1 MQTRGRP
8 CHRLFI
14 CLKSETISL
23 SRPEKPGFFTGRY
36 VDNRSPLSKWVLFLE
51 ITMGRKNFLGFHLTN
66 GTPTLIGYAWKLR
79 NAGKVLELMD
89 PLLKGSC
96 SQNEFLRYVH
106 IGLFFLYI
114 PTESQAATPALFLL
128 ILNIKTYDFMINHQN
143 MKNMTT
149 LVLIFSIFTLP
160 SFLTSTE
167 AVFLLSVCPNTTT
180 FTPNSTFQSNLNRLL
195 FNLSSNANRSSTGFY
210 NVTVQTTN
218 NAVYGLFLC
227 RGDVVGTDVC
237 KICVANATALARQRC
252 PVEKQVVIWYDDCM
266 LRYSNESFFST
277 VTDSPSF
284 YMQNTVNATDPI
296 QFNQVVAASVNQAAS
311 EAVGDAD
318 KFGTNRAN
326 VNGLISVYSLAQCT
340 QDLSA
345 ADCNRCLQG
354 TIDEL
359 PNYCYGRIGGRFVY
373 PSCNVRY
380 EVYPFYAQNATG
392 IWCCAVAADFTHF
405 SIFFVY
411 FAGKSK
417 TPTSTIVAIAVPISV
432 SVLLFVVG
440 YCCITRRAKYK
451 YNEAAADEPSGENDI
466 TTVESLQF
474 DFATIQAATSNFSD
488 DHKLGEG
495 GFGQVYKNSAQSIS
509 KSSPSVYEGSI
520 TETENQATTPALLL
534 LILNTKTYDF
544 KINHKKIKN
553 MTTLLLI
560 ISVFTQLS
568 FSISSEADY
577 MAHFCPNTTTFTP
590 NSTFQSNLNRLP
602 STLSSNA
609 NRSTGFYNATI
620 QTANNAAI
628 DNFNQAN
635 IIVGGFGLVYRATL
649 ANGTKL
655 AVKKLS
661 RDLGLVKREF
671 KTEVEALSIA
681 QHENLVSMPTYL
693 FLSRTSEA
701 APANG
706 YSICDNT
713 TTFTQNSTYH
723 SNLNLLL
730 SSLTSNATI
739 DAGYYYTT
747 TSSQDSNSAVYG
759 AFLCRGD
766 LTSGTCQDC
775 VTTAAREAVQ
785 KYCPFRKVT
794 LLWYDECMLRYGNV
808 SFFRKMNE
816 SPSAYFQNPNNAT
829 EPNRFNQL
837 VAETVTGLVPVAA
850 NAQTGA
856 KKLAMKQE
864 NFDGVEQLYSL
875 VQCTPDLSSTDCD
888 QCLRGAI
895 ELIPECCDGRKG
907 GRVLFPSCNIR
918 YESFPFYNL
927 DTSTPPTTPPPL
939 PPPPQLPGSVP
950 RSQGND
956 EQISSWIIVAIVVSI
971 AILLSLV
978 GCIFFRRRAMKKY
991 NVIQEQNVGKEINA
1005 VESLQFSF
1013 GTIEAATNKFSVH
1026 NKLGKGGFEYAM
1038 HGQFSVK
1045 SDVYSLGVL
1054 ILEIVIGK
1062 KNTNFYNS
1070 DNGEDLLSH
1079 AWRHWR
1085 GGMPLELLDV
1095 NLRDSYSRSEEDPD
1109 KRPKMQKIV
1118 LMLSSYSL
1126 SMPSPERPAFFMPS
1140 RTDPNMPS
1148 MTCSSSD
1155 QPASN
1160 SLSLSVN
1167 EASITELYPR

>member
-1 MQTRGRP
+1 M
-8 CHRLFI
+8 
-14 CLKSETISL
+14 
-23 SRPEKPGFFTGRY
+23 
-36 VDNRSPLSKWVLFLE
+36 
-51 ITMGRKNFLGFHLTN
+51 ITMLSIN
-66 GTPTLIGYAWKLR
+66 
-79 NAGKVLELMD
+79 
-89 PLLKGSC
+89 
-96 SQNEFLRYVH
+96 
-106 IGLFFLYI
+106 
-114 PTESQAATPALFLL
+114 
-128 ILNIKTYDFMINHQN
+128 LNVF
-143 MKNMTT
+143 TT
-149 LVLIFSIFTLP
+149 LVLIG
-160 SFLTSTE
+160 FLS
-167 AVFLLSVCPNTTT
+167 
-180 FTPNSTFQSNLNRLL
+180 
-195 FNLSSNANRSSTGFY
+195 
-210 NVTVQTTN
+210 
-218 NAVYGLFLC
+218 
-227 RGDVVGTDVC
+227 
-237 KICVANATALARQRC
+237 
-252 PVEKQVVIWYDDCM
+252 
-266 LRYSNESFFST
+266 
-277 VTDSPSF
+277 
-284 YMQNTVNATDPI
+284 
-296 QFNQVVAASVNQAAS
+296 
-311 EAVGDAD
+311 
-318 KFGTNRAN
+318 
-326 VNGLISVYSLAQCT
+326 
-340 QDLSA
+340 
-345 ADCNRCLQG
+345 
-354 TIDEL
+354 
-359 PNYCYGRIGGRFVY
+359 
-373 PSCNVRY
+373 
-380 EVYPFYAQNATG
+380 
-392 IWCCAVAADFTHF
+392 
-405 SIFFVY
+405 
-411 FAGKSK
+411 
-417 TPTSTIVAIAVPISV
+417 
-432 SVLLFVVG
+432 
-440 YCCITRRAKYK
+440 
-451 YNEAAADEPSGENDI
+451 
-466 TTVESLQF
+466 
-474 DFATIQAATSNFSD
+474 
-488 DHKLGEG
+488 
-495 GFGQVYKNSAQSIS
+495 
-509 KSSPSVYEGSI
+509 
-520 TETENQATTPALLL
+520 
-534 LILNTKTYDF
+534 
-544 KINHKKIKN
+544 
-553 MTTLLLI
+553 
-560 ISVFTQLS
+560 
-568 FSISSEADY
+568 
-577 MAHFCPNTTTFTP
+577 
-590 NSTFQSNLNRLP
+590 
-602 STLSSNA
+602 
-609 NRSTGFYNATI
+609 
-620 QTANNAAI
+620 
-628 DNFNQAN
+628 
-635 IIVGGFGLVYRATL
+635 
-649 ANGTKL
+649 
-655 AVKKLS
+655 
-661 RDLGLVKREF
+661 
-671 KTEVEALSIA
+671 
-681 QHENLVSMPTYL
+681 
-693 FLSRTSEA
+693 LSRTSEA
-701 APANG
+701 APAYTHHVCN
-706 YSICDNT
+706 ST

-747 TSSQDSNSAVYG
+747 TSSQESNSAVYG

-766 LTSGTCQDC
+766 LTSSTCQDC
-775 VTTAAREAVQ
+775 VTTAATEAVQ

-816 SPSAYFQNPNNAT
+816 SPSAYFPNPYNAT

-978 GCIFFRRRAMKKY
+978 GCLFFRRRAMKKY
-991 NVIQEQNVGKEINA
+991 NVIQEQDVGKEINA

-1026 NKLGKGGFEYAM
+1026 NKLGKGGFGEVYKGTLPDGQQVAVKRLSRGSGQGGEEFKNEVVLVAKLQHRNLVRILGFCSEGAEKILIYEFVQNKSLDHFLYDSRNQVNLDWPSRYKIINGIARGILYLHHDSRLKIIHRDLKASNVLLDGEMNPKIADFGLARIFGVDQTQGNTRRIVGTYGYMAPEYAM

-1062 KNTNFYNS
+1062 KSTNFYNS

-1085 GGMPLELLDV
+1085 DGRPLELLDV
-1095 NLRDSYSRSEEDPD
+1095 NLRDSYSRSEVIRCIHIGLLCVQEDPD

-1118 LMLSSYSL
+1118 LMLSSHSL
-1126 SMPSPERPAFFMPS
+1126 SMPSPEGPAFFMPS